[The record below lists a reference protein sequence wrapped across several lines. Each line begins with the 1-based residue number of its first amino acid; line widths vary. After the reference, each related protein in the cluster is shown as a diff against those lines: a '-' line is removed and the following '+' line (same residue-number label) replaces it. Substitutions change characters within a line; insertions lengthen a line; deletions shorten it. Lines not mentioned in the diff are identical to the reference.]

1 MREARKKKRFMQGE
15 EKSNMTFSMQESP
28 AIQSK
33 PTLRFDFVVIGGGS
47 AGYAAARTAAELGKK
62 VAIVDGAKELGGLC
76 ILRGCMPSKTLIYS
90 AEALHFAQSGETFGF
105 AADNAK
111 ADLAAMQRRKQE
123 VIAEFA
129 EYRQGQ
135 LESDR
140 FTLFRQKARFRDEGS
155 VELTDGSVIE
165 AEAFLVA
172 TGSVASS
179 PKVPGLD
186 QTSFWTSDEVLELD
200 ELPESVITLGGG
212 VVACEL
218 AQFLARVGSKVTLVQ
233 RSPRI
238 LKEFSKEASLC
249 VEQAFRDE
257 GIEVFTDTQLEQ
269 IEETDGGVSV
279 RFQHE
284 GALVE
289 RKAAHLFNALG
300 RKPATKNLGLEAAQ
314 VELLASG
321 HLKTDGFQQ
330 TTNPRIYAAGDCS
343 GPHEIVHVAIRQGET
358 AAFHAFGQAPDPM
371 SYDAL
376 LKVVFTDPQIA
387 FVGLTE
393 DELRARGLS
402 FFTASY
408 PFDDHGKS
416 ILMNAMRGHV
426 KVIAEKP
433 SGRVLGAECVG
444 KDAGELI
451 QALSLAVSLRANV
464 QDLIR
469 ADWYHP
475 TLSEIWTYPLE
486 DLAEEL

>member
-1 MREARKKKRFMQGE
+1 MRGA
-15 EKSNMTFSMQESP
+15 EKSSMTFSMQETP
-28 AIQSK
+28 PIQPK
-33 PTLRFDFVVIGGGS
+33 PSISFDFVVIGGGS
-47 AGYAAARTAAELGKK
+47 AGYAGARTAADLGKK

-76 ILRGCMPSKTLIYS
+76 ILRGCMPSKALIYS
-90 AEALHFAQSGETFGF
+90 AEALHFAQSGEIFGF
-105 AADNAK
+105 TADNAK

-135 LESDR
+135 LKSDR
-140 FTLFRQKARFRDEGS
+140 FTLFRHKARFRDEGS
-155 VELTDGSVIE
+155 VELTDGTVIE
-165 AEAFLVA
+165 ADAFLVA
-172 TGSVASS
+172 TGSVGAS
-179 PKVPGLD
+179 PDVPGLA

-218 AQFLARVGSKVTLVQ
+218 AQFLARVGVKVTLVQ
-233 RSPRI
+233 RSPRV

-249 VEQAFRDE
+249 VEQALRDE

-269 IEETDGGVSV
+269 VEETDGGVSV

-284 GALVE
+284 GGLVE

-300 RKPATKNLGLEAAQ
+300 RKPATEGLSLDAAK
-314 VELLASG
+314 VKLLPSG

-358 AAFHAFGQAPDPM
+358 AAFHAFGQAANPLG
-371 SYDAL
+371 YDAL
-376 LKVVFTDPQIA
+376 LKVVFTDPQVA

-393 DELRARGLS
+393 DELRARNIS
-402 FFTASY
+402 FLTASY

-416 ILMNAMRGHV
+416 ILMNALHGHV

-433 SGRVLGAECVG
+433 SGRVLGAE
-444 KDAGELI
+444 
-451 QALSLAVSLRANV
+451 
-464 QDLIR
+464 
-469 ADWYHP
+469 
-475 TLSEIWTYPLE
+475 
-486 DLAEEL
+486 